1 MTEPKDWLKELKEV
15 TANLLKGG
23 YISYEYRDLLLGV
36 VENLEAENARLKQQN
51 EGLLTWAKQ
60 FKEERDRLEQE
71 LVALSGEK

>member
-1 MTEPKDWLKELKEV
+1 MKFEPNLKSCMDEC
-15 TANLLKGG
+15 A
-23 YISYEYRDLLLGV
+23 R
-36 VENLEAENARLKQQN
+36 LEAENARLKQQN

>member
-1 MTEPKDWLKELKEV
+1 MTEAEEKLIEITELLYGQG
-15 TANLLKGG
+15 T
-23 YISYEYRDLLLGV
+23 ISGEYRDLV
-36 VENLEAENARLKQQN
+36 IRTVEELEAENARLKQQN